1 MTSDI
6 LEHEELSWLTRARR
20 LYRKFT
26 RNWTF
31 SSLLFT
37 NEKHRFFSVNCFCI
51 IYSRHSLNW
60 IIQQRK
66 YNVFNSDCPQIKQ
79 QHVKIQVH
87 EEVRRLISEQSLNK
101 EILDCAVAT
110 RKFLNIRWCKK
121 TIVVMV
127 TDATCQKSHVLL
139 RSLRP
144 ARLLLKTFFP
154 VSNMLSNTH
163 SLSLSRP
170 SRLRTMTDAQRLL
183 WRLSETHPAF
193 NRLRCTL
200 RLLRGKHKIGSC
212 VPVLRRVKSD
222 VFVFLLIMYQ
232 YL

>member
-6 LEHEELSWLTRARR
+6 LVHEELSWLTRAR
-20 LYRKFT
+20 LHET
-26 RNWTF
+26 RRGGF
-31 SSLLFT
+31 KESLLET
-37 NEKHRFFSVNCFCI
+37 EHSVHYYSLMKHWFFSVNCFCI

-66 YNVFNSDCPQIKQ
+66 YNIFNSDCPQNK

-101 EILDCAVAT
+101 EILD
-110 RKFLNIRWCKK
+110 WCKK

-163 SLSLSRP
+163 NLSLSRP

-183 WRLSETHPAF
+183 WRLSETHPTF

-200 RLLRGKHKIGSC
+200 RLLRGEHKIGSC
-212 VPVLRRVKSD
+212 VPGLRRVKSD